1 MVSVSKYFRYLS
13 ECISSDEIL
22 INCDK
27 ELLMSFEAI
36 YLWLQEQS
44 AYLPSHLKDQI
55 ENINKRQNCASYL
68 QYYLA

>member
-1 MVSVSKYFRYLS
+1 
-13 ECISSDEIL
+13 
-22 INCDK
+22 
-27 ELLMSFEAI
+27 MSFEAI